1 MGRRI
6 LASFIATFAA
16 LNAGAA
22 SLPAMPPLKL
32 ADLTLESSSVPAT
45 ALPAGTQARTRDSR
59 QPADS
64 ARWLNER
71 QPLVREQRWVF

>member
-32 ADLTLESSSVPAT
+32 ADLTLESSSAPAT
-45 ALPAGTQARTRDSR
+45 AVPAGTQART
-59 QPADS
+59 
-64 ARWLNER
+64 AR
-71 QPLVREQRWVF
+71 

>member
-22 SLPAMPPLKL
+22 SLPATPLKL